1 MSVMLAVN
9 LRDYLELGRRGGRRA
24 LAREESYRPALAQKR
39 AHLEAVARGL
49 AAAVAPLNAIATT
62 LAPQPSTRLLRL
74 VICKLSPPPLDRT
87 RRRDGMISANRAMES
102 AWPPRGRTAAG

>member
-1 MSVMLAVN
+1 M
-9 LRDYLELGRRGGRRA
+9 
-24 LAREESYRPALAQKR
+24 AQKR
-39 AHLEAVARGL
+39 AYLEAVVRGL
-49 AAAVAPLNAIATT
+49 AAAAAPLNGLVRT
-62 LAPQPSTRLLRL
+62 LAPQPSTRLLQL

>member
-1 MSVMLAVN
+1 M
-9 LRDYLELGRRGGRRA
+9 
-24 LAREESYRPALAQKR
+24 AQKR
-39 AHLEAVARGL
+39 AHLEASARGL

-74 VICKLSPPPLDRT
+74 VICKLSPLPLDRT
-87 RRRDGMISANRAMES
+87 RRRDGMILANRAMES